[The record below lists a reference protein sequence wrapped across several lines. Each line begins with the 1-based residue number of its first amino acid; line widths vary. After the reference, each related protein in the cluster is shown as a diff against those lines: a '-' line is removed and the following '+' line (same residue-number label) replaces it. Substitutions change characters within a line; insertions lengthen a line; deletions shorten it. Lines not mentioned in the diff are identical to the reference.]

1 MPYIKVIEHQ
11 DAKDELKEIYD
22 NLVETRGKL
31 AEVHKI
37 QSLNPTSIV
46 NHMDLYMTIM
56 FGRSP
61 LKRKMREMMA
71 VVVSTANKC
80 AYCMEHHGEA
90 LHHFWKDEEK
100 LEQLKFDYQQTNL
113 TSLERAL
120 CHYAW
125 DLTTEPHLINEQVHI
140 KSLKHEGLED
150 RAILD
155 AALVIAYFN
164 FVNRMVLGLGVHLE
178 QDGGKG
184 YEYD

>member
-1 MPYIKVIEHQ
+1 MAYIEVIGYDKAEG
-11 DAKDELKEIYD
+11 DLKEVYD
-22 NLVETRGKL
+22 DLVKKRGKL
-31 AEVHKI
+31 AEIHKI
-37 QSLNPTSIV
+37 QSLNPQTIV
-46 NHMDLYMTIM
+46 DHMDLYMTIM

-61 LKRKMREMMA
+61 LKRPWREMLA

-80 AYCMEHHGEA
+80 EYCMEHHGEA

-100 LEQLKFDYQQTNL
+100 LTQLKFDYQQTTL
-113 TSLERAL
+113 TETERAL

-125 DLTTEPHLINEQVHI
+125 DLTSEPHLINEQVHI
-140 KSLKHEGLED
+140 KSLRNEGLED

-178 QDGGKG
+178 EEGGKG

>member
-1 MPYIKVIEHQ
+1 MPFIQVIEHQ
-11 DAKDELKEIYD
+11 EAEGELKTIYD
-22 NLVETRGKL
+22 DLVQSRGKL
-31 AEVHKI
+31 AEIHKI
-37 QSLNPTSIV
+37 QSLNPGSIV
-46 NHMDLYMTIM
+46 NHMELYMTIM

-61 LKRKMREMMA
+61 LKRALREMMA
-71 VVVSTANKC
+71 VVVSTANNC

-90 LHHFWKDEEK
+90 LHHFWKDEDK
-100 LEQLKFDYQQTNL
+100 LTQLKFDYQQTQL

-125 DLTTEPHLINEQVHI
+125 DLTKEPHLINEQVHI
-140 KSLKHEGLED
+140 KTLKKEGLED

-155 AALVIAYFN
+155 AALVISYFN

-178 QDGGKG
+178 TDGGKG